1 MRAKP
6 HTVADSAPL
15 GLSGLRGRADMVAP
29 MNSPLG
35 AAWRLAWL
43 VVAGLGLF
51 FGLRESPLEMTPWL
65 LFLVTKIVAA
75 TVFFGY
81 VRHGASAVP
90 VMALLVG
97 LAAAPLA
104 DRVRWLRTRRF
115 VPLAVAVL
123 LIVLEITRWLL
134 GPQIMID
141 GRDIAGGDPWP
152 LERHAERNV
161 TVTW

>member
-1 MRAKP
+1 
-6 HTVADSAPL
+6 V
-15 GLSGLRGRADMVAP
+15 
-29 MNSPLG
+29 
-35 AAWRLAWL
+35 
-43 VVAGLGLF
+43 
-51 FGLRESPLEMTPWL
+51 
-65 LFLVTKIVAA
+65 FLVSKIVAA

-152 LERHAERNV
+152 LEQHAERNV